1 LQVTLAPPAELAM
14 SEFTGDVS
22 DVVIAA
28 LARNAVTLPGG
39 QLRMVPSAGM
49 ALHLLLVAG
58 NTVDSRRFDPA
69 IGVGLAALRDLPH
82 DLEVGLDVSADCLL
96 LRQRYEAGNQ
106 EILAVPRV
114 QIVAAAVIGIRL

>member
-1 LQVTLAPPAELAM
+1 
-14 SEFTGDVS
+14 
-22 DVVIAA
+22 VIAA
-28 LARNAVTLPGG
+28 LARNALTLPGG
-39 QLRMVPSAGM
+39 QLRMVPAAGV
-49 ALHLLLVAG
+49 ALHMLHVAG

-69 IGVGLAALRDLPH
+69 VRVGLAALRDLPH

-96 LRQRYEAGNQ
+96 VRQRYEAGNQ